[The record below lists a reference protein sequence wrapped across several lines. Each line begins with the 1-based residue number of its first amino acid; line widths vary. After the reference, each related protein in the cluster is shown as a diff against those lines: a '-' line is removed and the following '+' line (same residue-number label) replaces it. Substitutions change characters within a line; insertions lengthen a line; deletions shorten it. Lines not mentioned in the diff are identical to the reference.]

1 MTNEVFDLI
10 TVLVIGTSVTL
21 FLAGSIIFFVVYY
34 QKRML
39 QNKMEKQ
46 QMEGE
51 YQRKLLQTTLE
62 SQEKERK
69 RLASELHDS
78 VGAMLSATKL
88 NLNFLQSLSE
98 GIETRQSLDETKG
111 MIDDTIETVRRI
123 SKDLLPSSLEKFGLV
138 EALKEFC
145 DKVSTPKTGVTF
157 QYDDKELPVKK
168 EQELPIYRL
177 VQEIVN
183 NALKHADA
191 KTVIVNAR
199 VTPIFSLVI
208 TDNGKGFDVLATKK
222 DINKG
227 VGLYNIENRVDMLGG
242 QIELTSTLGQGTT
255 YKIVIPFDA

>member
-1 MTNEVFDLI
+1 MQEIPDLI
-10 TVLVIGTSVTL
+10 LILIIGTCSML

-46 QMEGE
+46 KMEGE
-51 YQRKLLQTTLE
+51 YQRKLLQATLE

-88 NLNFLQSLSE
+88 NLNFLKSL
-98 GIETRQSLDETKG
+98 GDDTETKQSLDETKS
-111 MIDDTIETVRRI
+111 MIDETIDTVRRI

-145 DKVSTPKTGVTF
+145 DKISTPKTGVFF
-157 QYDDKELPVKK
+157 QHDDKQLSLKK
-168 EQELPIYRL
+168 EQELPLYRL

-191 KTVIVNAR
+191 KSVIISINQDPR
-199 VTPIFSLVI
+199 FSLVI
-208 TDNGKGFDVLATKK
+208 TDNGKGFDVQATKK

-227 VGLYNIENRVDMLGG
+227 VGLYNIENRVNMLRG
-242 QIELTSTLGQGTT
+242 QVELTSVLGQGTT
-255 YKIVIPFDA
+255 YKVVIPADA

>member
-1 MTNEVFDLI
+1 MNNSEPNFLLVFGL
-10 TVLVIGTSVTL
+10 GTSIML
-21 FLAGSIIFFVVYY
+21 FMAGSIVFFIVFY

-46 QMEGE
+46 KMEGE
-51 YQRKLLQTTLE
+51 YQRKLLQATLE

-88 NLNFLQSLSE
+88 NLNFLKSL
-98 GIETRQSLDETKG
+98 GDDTETKQSLDETKG
-111 MIDDTIETVRRI
+111 MIDETIDTVRRI

-145 DKVSTPKTGVTF
+145 DKISTPKTEVIF
-157 QYDDKELPVKK
+157 QNDDKQLSLKK
-168 EQELPIYRL
+168 EQELPLYRL

-191 KTVIVNAR
+191 KSVIISINQDPR
-199 VTPIFSLVI
+199 FSLVI
-208 TDNGKGFDVLATKK
+208 TDNGKGFDVQATKK

-227 VGLYNIENRVDMLGG
+227 VGLYNIENRVNMLRG
-242 QIELTSTLGQGTT
+242 QVELTSVLGQGTT
-255 YKIVIPFDA
+255 YKVVIPADA